1 MANTSYST
9 VFFPNPQSVDWRRA
23 GKEPL
28 SLALINARN
37 RTLQLLASLEQQ
49 LGPEL
54 RVPELS
60 EINPPMWELGHIGW
74 FQEYWIGRNLQRHLG
89 LACDPTAAR
98 LPSLQAHA
106 DRWWNSSDVPHHT
119 RWGLD
124 LPDVNQ
130 TRTFLLDTLESTL
143 DLLAKAPQDDDG
155 LYFFRLCLFHED
167 MHAEAFLMLMQAMG
181 LAQDLGLPSP
191 RPVRE
196 SLLIPAGLWR
206 LGSDPG
212 LGFAYDNEMPALEVA
227 VPEFEIDAQVVN
239 WAQFIEFIDDGG
251 YDRQELWHPV
261 GWDWLQAKG
270 LQEGRRAPRYVDQ
283 IGVARLGGEGAVIQ
297 QYFGQARR
305 MAGLQPAMHL
315 SWWEAD
321 AWCRWAGRRLPTE
334 VEWEMAAHQAARRGF
349 HWGDVWEWT
358 ASTFRGLPGFEP
370 HPYRDYS
377 RPWFDTHKAVRG
389 ASLVTSPRMRH
400 PKYRNFYEPH
410 RDDVFIGFRSC
421 AM

>member
-1 MANTSYST
+1 M
-9 VFFPNPQSVDWRRA
+9 DWRRTA
-23 GKEPL
+23 QDPL

-37 RTLQLLASLEQQ
+37 HTLHLLSLLEAH

-54 RVPELS
+54 PVPQLP
-60 EINPPMWELGHIGW
+60 EINPPLWELGHIGW

-89 LACDPTAAR
+89 VACNPEASR
-98 LPSLQAHA
+98 LPSLLAHA
-106 DRWWNSSDVPHHT
+106 DRWWNSSEVPHHT
-119 RWGLD
+119 RWQLD
-124 LPDVNQ
+124 LPDLTQ
-130 TRTFLLDTLESTL
+130 TRQYLLDTLESTL
-143 DLLAKAPQDDDG
+143 DVLSKTPSDDAA

-167 MHAEAFLMLMQAMG
+167 MHAEALVMLMQN
-181 LAQDLGLPSP
+181 LGLTFEASLPPP

-196 SLLIPAGLWR
+196 SMLMTAALWR

-212 LGFAYDNEMPALEVA
+212 GFVFDNEMPALEVA

-239 WAQFIEFIDDGG
+239 WSQFIEFIDDGA
-251 YDRQELWHPV
+251 YDRQELWHPM
-261 GWDWLQAKG
+261 GWEWLQQLG
-270 LQEGRRAPRYVDQ
+270 LAQGRRAPRHVDQ

-297 QYFGQARR
+297 QYFGQPRR
-305 MAGLQPAMHL
+305 MAALQPAMHV

-334 VEWEMAAHQAARRGF
+334 VEWELAAHQAARRGF

-358 ASTFRGLPGFEP
+358 ASTFRGWPGFEA

-377 RPWFDTHKAVRG
+377 QPWFGTHKSVRG
-389 ASLVTSPRMRH
+389 ASLFTSARMRH
-400 PKYRNFYEPH
+400 AKYRNFYEPH

-421 AM
+421 AV